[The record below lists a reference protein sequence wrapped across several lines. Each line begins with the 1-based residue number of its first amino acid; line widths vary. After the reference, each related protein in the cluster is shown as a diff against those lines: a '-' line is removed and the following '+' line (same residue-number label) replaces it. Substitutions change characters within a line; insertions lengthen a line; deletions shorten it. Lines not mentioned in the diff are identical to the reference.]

1 MEDPIFL
8 LKSMERKVEKT
19 GAVKCEMQ
27 RFLTDRMGVEAS
39 LIFLAQVFPTRFL
52 AYPGA
57 LKKAHDCNSERI
69 SLFYKEGIRLVTL
82 DEHHQQPLDKSCV
95 SCAGELETTGLE
107 VDHCGMNE
115 IHDAEKNRRYRL
127 QVLHRDASRS
137 LAT

>member
-1 MEDPIFL
+1 MAYFSEMGRRGNLEDPIFL

-39 LIFLAQVFPTRFL
+39 LILLAQVSPTRFL

-95 SCAGELETTGLE
+95 SCAGELETTGLG
-107 VDHCGMNE
+107 VDHCGHVVHE
-115 IHDAEKNRRYRL
+115 
-127 QVLHRDASRS
+127 
-137 LAT
+137 